1 MKKLKQFFSLM
12 LVGVL
17 ALTGSVLMACGKE
30 KDKTPPA
37 GFTPDKETVTTI
49 LTNLKTTYENLSTGE
64 GEIPVVERNESID
77 LFDCLLEEEQAHIR
91 SGYNMEL
98 SEFYASSVVEPLKYI
113 DVALA
118 VLEIE
123 DFGFNKNY
131 DASINRTADFVDAGE
146 VWESRYLTLTCDEE
160 KIRLEYIGIY
170 PNQPLDNVT
179 YSREI
184 IISDIYYQGTTPIYQ
199 DFYSVYSLY
208 GGHGDTINKI
218 KILMPTQEDITL
230 DGCLNV
236 QVKRPHMGMEDE
248 WVHIYSEQ
256 TNESVYLHRD
266 DPNATGEVSS
276 EMNDRLFNEM
286 VEYAGLDNL
295 GKRLDEITTNNENLV
310 ILTPAEIEALDEV
323 L

>member
-1 MKKLKQFFSLM
+1 MKKFKQFFSLM

-17 ALTGSVLMACGKE
+17 VLTGSVLMACGKE

-49 LTNLKTTYENLSTGE
+49 LTNLKTSYESLSTGE

-77 LFDCLLEEEQAHIR
+77 LFDCLLEEEQAHIQ

-131 DASINRTADFVDAGE
+131 DASINRTADFIDAGE
-146 VWESRYLTLTCDEE
+146 VYESRYLTLTCDEE
-160 KIRLEYIGIY
+160 KIRLEFIHAD
-170 PNQPLDNVT
+170 PVQPWEDVDFN
-179 YSREI
+179 YEI
-184 IISDIYYQGTTPIYQ
+184 IISDIYYQGTTPVYQ
-199 DFYSVYSLY
+199 EFYSTYSMHA
-208 GGHGDTINKI
+208 GHGDSINKI
-218 KILMPTQEDITL
+218 KLLMPTQEDVKL

-236 QVKRPHMGMEDE
+236 QVKRPREGMENE
-248 WVHIYSEQ
+248 YLYICSEP
-256 TNESVYLHRD
+256 TNESVYLRWD
-266 DPNATGEVSS
+266 DPNASDAVSP

-295 GKRLDEITTNNENLV
+295 GKRLEEITTNNENLV